1 MTISILKLLGASP
14 REGLCVPLLQCLARA
29 SPEVRYAAVMAW
41 EGMRHMMDKDC
52 ERLVTIA
59 VKLMVR
65 REYLNLQDKLFLW
78 SLGKRRGEFRGV
90 AQALRTNW
98 RGVARR

>member
-14 REGLCVPLLQCLARA
+14 REGLCVPLLQCLART
-29 SPEVRYAAVMAW
+29 SPEVRYAAVMAL

-90 AQALRTNW
+90 AQALRTN
-98 RGVARR
+98 